1 VIHPARNKLIS
12 LQGRG
17 LVRRTLRG
25 AGTPRRIVFF
35 AVGAAVFLLW
45 LGPAVVVATKHRSAA
60 QQAKTIDQVRTVMPM
75 ALLGICIVTAVTSA
89 GDKAIAFTPGEV
101 DQLFPGPFTR
111 RELLAYKLIKSTLA
125 AVLTGLILSL
135 VMLQRAQWWPA
146 CFVGVFLSLLF
157 VQWFSIAMVLGGQAL
172 GAATYSRF
180 RKLLMVATGIIVA
193 VALRTWMTEGYSHGE
208 AALERFR
215 DSPAVSA
222 ILKPLEPYAQA
233 MTADGASSLL
243 KWSVYAVFLN
253 AGLLAVVFLLDA
265 YYVEAAMAASER
277 RYAKIQRIRAGSFLS
292 LGVSKTATWRLP
304 AFPWFGGAGPIAW
317 RQFTSA
323 GRSARGLLLLLLIVA
338 IGAGPILAG
347 GGGLFHHRGSV
358 ANEIETLKV
367 LFGVLTWLTFLCS
380 SMLNFDFRGD
390 VDLIDTLKSLP
401 LRETAVA
408 AGQLV
413 VPVLLLTTI
422 HALLLGIAS
431 VLLPGQRPI
440 LFGAIV
446 LALPFN
452 AILFAAENLIFLLFP
467 SRPAAVSPGDF
478 QVMGR
483 KFIFLLMKAMMLGV
497 AGAIAL
503 FAGSL
508 IWIVTGRALA
518 PAIAAGWLA
527 LAAEATAL
535 VPAIAWAYRRFDP
548 SIHTP
553 A

>member
-1 VIHPARNKLIS
+1 MIHPALYKLIA

-45 LGPAVVVATKHRSAA
+45 LGPVLLVATKARSPK
-60 QQAKTIDQVRTVMPM
+60 QRERVVSHVRTVMPM
-75 ALLGICIVTAVTSA
+75 ALLGICVVTAITSA

-125 AVLTGLILSL
+125 AVLTGLILSI

-157 VQWFSIAMVLGGQAL
+157 VQWFSIAMVLGGQAV
-172 GAATYSRF
+172 GAAAYSRV
-180 RKLLMVATGIIVA
+180 RKLLMVGVAAIV
-193 VALRTWMTEGYSHGE
+193 VLGVRTWMADGTSHGE

-215 DSPAVSA
+215 DSPAVNA
-222 ILKPLEPYAQA
+222 ILTPLQPFAQA
-233 MTADGASSLL
+233 MTAGGATALL
-243 KWSVYAVFLN
+243 KWSTYAIVLN
-253 AGLLAVVFLLDA
+253 AGLLVLVFLLDS

-292 LGVSKTATWRLP
+292 LGVSKTATWHLP
-304 AFPWFGGAGPIAW
+304 ALPWAGGAGPIAW
-317 RQFTSA
+317 RQLTNA

-338 IGAGPILAG
+338 VGAGPVLATAG
-347 GGGLFHHRGSV
+347 H
-358 ANEIETLKV
+358 NKEIVNV
-367 LFGVLTWLTFLCS
+367 LFGVLAWLTFLCS
-380 SMLNFDFRGD
+380 SMMNFDFRGD
-390 VDLIDTLKSLP
+390 VDLIDTLKALP
-401 LRETAVA
+401 LRESAVA
-408 AGQLV
+408 VGQLV
-413 VPVLLLTTI
+413 VPVLLLTMVHT
-422 HALLLGIAS
+422 LLLGIAAAM
-431 VLLPGQRPI
+431 LPGQRAI
-440 LFGAIV
+440 LLGALV

-452 AILFAAENLIFLLFP
+452 AILFGAENLIFLLFP

-483 KFIFLLMKAMMLGV
+483 KFVFLLMKALMLAV
-497 AGAIAL
+497 AGIIAL
-503 FAGSL
+503 TAAL
-508 IWIVTGRALA
+508 LVWIATGRSLA
-518 PAIAAGWLA
+518 PAIAVGWLA
-527 LAAEATAL
+527 LAAEAIAL

>member
-1 VIHPARNKLIS
+1 MIHPALYKLIA

-45 LGPAVVVATKHRSAA
+45 LGPAVLMATKPRSAL
-60 QQAKTIDQVRTVMPM
+60 QQEKTINYVRTIMPM
-75 ALLGICIVTAVTSA
+75 VLLGVCIVTAVTSA

-172 GAATYSRF
+172 GAAAYARF
-180 RKLLMVATGIIVA
+180 RRLLMVVAGILV
-193 VALRTWMTEGYSHGE
+193 VVGLRTWMTEGYSHRQ

-215 DSPAVSA
+215 DSPVVGT

-233 MTADGASSLL
+233 MTAAGASALV
-243 KWSVYAVFLN
+243 KWSAYAVLLN
-253 AGLLAVVFLLDA
+253 TGLLVLVFLLDS

-304 AFPWFGGAGPIAW
+304 ALPWFGGAGPIVW
-317 RQFTSA
+317 RQLTSA
-323 GRSARGLLLLLLIVA
+323 GRSARGLLLLLLIIA

-347 GGGLFHHRGSV
+347 GGGLFHQRDS
-358 ANEIETLKV
+358 AEYEAETLKV
-367 LFGVLTWLTFLCS
+367 LGIVLAWLTFLCS

-401 LRETAVA
+401 LRENAVA
-408 AGQLV
+408 VGQLI
-413 VPVLLLTTI
+413 VPVLLLTI
-422 HALLLGIAS
+422 VHALLLGIAS
-431 VLLPGQRPI
+431 ALLPGQRPV
-440 LFGAIV
+440 LLAALL

-452 AILFAAENLIFLLFP
+452 GILFASENLIFLLFP

-483 KFIFLLMKAMMLGV
+483 KFVFLLMKAMMLAV
-497 AGAIAL
+497 AGIIAL
-503 FAGSL
+503 FAGL
-508 IWIVTGRALA
+508 LVWIMTGRALA

-527 LAAEATAL
+527 LAAEAAAL

>member
-1 VIHPARNKLIS
+1 MIHPALYKLIA

-17 LVRRTLRG
+17 LVRRMLRG

-45 LGPAVVVATKHRSAA
+45 LGPAVVVATKTRSPA
-60 QQAKTIDQVRTVMPM
+60 QQTKIIDRVRTVMPM

-172 GAATYSRF
+172 GAAAYSRF
-180 RKLLMVATGIIVA
+180 RKLLMVATGIV
-193 VALRTWMTEGYSHGE
+193 VVVGLRTWMAEGYTRGE
-208 AALERFR
+208 AALARFR
-215 DSPAVSA
+215 DAPAVSI
-222 ILKPLEPYAQA
+222 ILAPLEPYAQA
-233 MTADGASSLL
+233 MTADGASALL
-243 KWSVYAVFLN
+243 KWSVYAVMLN
-253 AGLLAVVFLLDA
+253 AGLLVLVFLLDG

-304 AFPWFGGAGPIAW
+304 ALPWFGGAGPIAW
-317 RQFTSA
+317 RQLTSA

-338 IGAGPILAG
+338 IGAGPVLTTAG
-347 GGGLFHHRGSV
+347 HNR
-358 ANEIETLKV
+358 EIVNV
-367 LFGVLTWLTFLCS
+367 LFGVLAWLTFLCS

-401 LRETAVA
+401 LRETSVAV
-408 AGQLV
+408 GQLI
-413 VPVLLLTTI
+413 VPVLLLTTV
-422 HALLLGIAS
+422 HALLLSIAAI
-431 VLLPGQRPI
+431 LLPGQREI
-440 LFGAIV
+440 LFIALV

-497 AGAIAL
+497 AGAVAL
-503 FAGSL
+503 FAAL
-508 IWIVTGRALA
+508 LVWIVTGRSLA
-518 PAIAAGWLA
+518 PAVAAGWLT
-527 LAAEATAL
+527 LAAEAVAL
-535 VPAIAWAYRRFDP
+535 IPAIAWAYSRFDP